1 MYNVYYYFN
10 GKRKVYGMKKKF
22 VGKSLAIVLALF
34 VIATSVITAF
44 ADTDHQYSI
53 DELKLSVKLPTYMDV
68 VTRNLST
75 NDEVYKRHS
84 KSVLNFQEYGIYLQA
99 FSQDGKQ
106 ILTITMDQDENS
118 KTVDNY
124 NTLDDSQLA
133 SIKEK
138 FSQAENCQSCS
149 MDTYN
154 DIIYFDSIINTP
166 SDGSTLYVTKADTL
180 VNGMYIH
187 YTLQSNDGEID
198 EADKEFMTTVLKN
211 VRYELESK
219 SIFDRDIMTFI
230 WIIGTVLVVIIISI
244 IIYNIIRKKKRQSR
258 LDIIDDRMYRNDRK
272 DRQQAENARKNRN
285 TATGAER
292 PDAFFDGVDGIASSE
307 DIDEIEKALINEAH
321 QQVSE
326 YADKYSTQD
335 AYDETEEYGKEKA
348 EYSEFLGEDRNSVR
362 ERRKKRVS
370 DRKNSRRGRKF

>member
-166 SDGSTLYVTKADTL
+166 SDGNTLYVTKADTL